1 MRYSSWEREDV
12 ERDQTF
18 PPGSWDDLRKIA
30 IHNADDWLVV
40 DNKSEEYRQLR
51 LRCRDYLFGRKEAK
65 VSTGEKAS
73 RLVRSIARDPVG
85 MVRAASPAQVRQR
98 LEVCAGCEWL
108 DPKSIGCKICGC
120 SFRQKLTRASNSCP
134 IHEWE
139 LAAGR
144 TLTEKQQ
151 KERDNELEKAQE
163 KYYGSLHTDA

>member
-1 MRYSSWEREDV
+1 MKINPTEDGG
-12 ERDQTF
+12 RIIAGDT
-18 PPGSWDDLRKIA
+18 PYGSWRI
-30 IHNADDWLVV
+30 VV
-40 DNKSEEYRQLR
+40 SPKGEITRESTFSFDEQNIKQQAYESET
-51 LRCRDYLFGRKEAK
+51 K
-65 VSTGEKAS
+65 VSTGEKAA

-108 DPKSIGCKICGC
+108 DPKTIGCKICGC

-139 LAAGR
+139 LAEGR

-163 KYYGSLHTDA
+163 KYYGASQSAT